1 MIPLNRKCFLTD
13 MMCSYMRYALT
24 DIFDC
29 LIPNEDIS
37 TGEGLASQ
45 RRLKDLAERM
55 GSGFSQ
61 EMNNPVD
68 ILRSILELKERD
80 CITLGLEDFREE
92 EAGYVNSINQELY
105 GCCCYIHNLKDSFN
119 KEHRALPILDL
130 ALKEIYDCRKGA
142 YKGFSDG
149 LEDSEYVVFQMLY
162 AVELTTLLL
171 LAVDNY

>member
-55 GSGFSQ
+55 NGLW
-61 EMNNPVD
+61 
-68 ILRSILELKERD
+68 ILPGDEQP
-80 CITLGLEDFREE
+80 C
-92 EAGYVNSINQELY
+92 GYPA
-105 GCCCYIHNLKDSFN
+105 
-119 KEHRALPILDL
+119 EHP
-130 ALKEIYDCRKGA
+130 
-142 YKGFSDG
+142 
-149 LEDSEYVVFQMLY
+149 
-162 AVELTTLLL
+162 
-171 LAVDNY
+171 